1 MTAPARN
8 KGGRPSNAELA
19 ARGMTKTEL
28 DAGLKILK
36 KYFGNA
42 VGKIVELASDE
53 KIPVDKQFKMNQD
66 VVNMFM
72 AMLKADA
79 MLKQAAAREDGNNSD
94 MNTDDDDKPKGVVF
108 DF

>member
-1 MTAPARN
+1 MTVQKN

-36 KYFGNA
+36 RYFGKA
-42 VGKIVELASDE
+42 VDRIVELASNPE
-53 KIPVDKQFKMNQD
+53 LPIDKQFKMNQD

-72 AMLKADA
+72 AMLRAD
-79 MLKQAAAREDGNNSD
+79 MVLKQAMAREDDNSD
-94 MNTDDDDKPKGVVF
+94 MKTDDGDKPKGVVF

>member
-1 MTAPARN
+1 MTAPVQKN

-36 KYFGNA
+36 RYFGKA
-42 VGKIVELASDE
+42 VDRIVELASDE
-53 KIPVDKQFKMNQD
+53 KMPIDKQFKMNQD

-72 AMLKADA
+72 AMLKAEA
-79 MLKQAAAREDGNNSD
+79 MLKQAAAREDGD
-94 MNTDDDDKPKGVVF
+94 GMNTDTEDKPQGVVF